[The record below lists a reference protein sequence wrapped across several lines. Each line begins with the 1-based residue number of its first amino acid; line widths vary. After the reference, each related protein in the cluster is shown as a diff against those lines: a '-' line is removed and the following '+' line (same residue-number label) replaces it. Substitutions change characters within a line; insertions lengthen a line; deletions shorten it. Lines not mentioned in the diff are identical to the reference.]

1 MSSSH
6 ARGARATIVAAV
18 ALAVASATA
27 LALSTAAPLTG
38 IRTMHSLFGGRAVD
52 GFDAIDT
59 QSRST
64 RCRPPTATATGRTS
78 RVRSAARRTA
88 SSRASASSPCACSI
102 ATAAARTR
110 ASSPGIN
117 WVTGNHQPGQPAVAN
132 MSLGGSASS
141 SLHQAVHNSIAD
153 VYALAAGNDNTNA
166 CNQSPGRTAEALTV
180 GATTST
186 YACSSFSNSTAP
198 ASTCSRR
205 ARASPRPGTYNGTA
219 GTYYVRLFLQRVR
232 RLPGRHHAP
241 VGRSSSPA
249 IRPGPLL

>member
-1 MSSSH
+1 MRVAHAPQSSPQS
-6 ARGARATIVAAV
+6 RSPSPRRPRSRNRPPP
-18 ALAVASATA
+18 LSPASARCIRC
-27 LALSTAAPLTG
+27 SAA
-38 IRTMHSLFGGRAVD
+38 RAVD

-186 YACSSFSNSTAP
+186 SACSSFSNSYGTCVDLFAP
-198 ASTCSRR
+198 GSSITPTWHLQRNGR
-205 ARASPRPGTYNGTA
+205 HVLRASVPTA
-219 GTYYVRLFLQRVR
+219 SPAPTS
-232 RLPGRHHAP
+232 RHHAP